1 MARKLI
7 YSMMV
12 SLDGYIE
19 PPEPDLEWGI
29 VDEPIHR
36 FAGDQVA
43 ELGAALYGRKLYE
56 VMSYWDTAEE
66 QPDLPDY
73 IRDFARTYTSTPKVV
88 FSTTLDSVGPNSR
101 LVREGAVE
109 EVRRLKSED
118 GGPLGIAGANL
129 ASTMI
134 REGLVDEYRP
144 IVHPVV
150 LGGGKP
156 FFPPSVPIRELKL
169 LETKTF
175 PAGHVYLRYQA

>member
-1 MARKLI
+1 
-7 YSMMV
+7 MMV

-19 PPEPDLEWGI
+19 PVEPAVDWGI

-36 FAGDQVA
+36 FAGDQFA
-43 ELGAALYGRKLYE
+43 ELDASLYGRKLYE
-56 VMSYWDTAEE
+56 VMSFWDTAEE

-73 IRDFARTYTSTPKVV
+73 IRDFARMYTAQPKVV

-109 EVRRLKSED
+109 EVKRLKSED
-118 GGPLGIAGANL
+118 GGPLGVAGPTL
-129 ASTMI
+129 ASSMI
-134 REGLVDEYRP
+134 REGLVDEYRL

-156 FFPPSVPIRELKL
+156 FFPLGMPIADLKL

-175 PAGHVYLRYQA
+175 PAGHVYLRYEAGASA

>member
-1 MARKLI
+1 
-7 YSMMV
+7 MMV

-19 PPEPDLEWGI
+19 PPEPSVDWGI
-29 VDEPIHR
+29 IDETIHR
-36 FAGDQVA
+36 FANDEVA
-43 ELGAALYGRKLYE
+43 ELDVALYGRKLYE
-56 VMSYWDTAEE
+56 VMSFWDKAEE

-73 IRDFARTYTSTPKVV
+73 MRDFARTYTSTPKVV
-88 FSTTLDSVGPNSR
+88 FSTTLDAVGPNSR

-109 EVRRLKSED
+109 EVTHLKSAE

-134 REGLVDEYRP
+134 REGLVDEYRL

-156 FFPPSVPIRELKL
+156 FFPPSVPIAELKL